1 MRIMNSTNIVSKDI
15 VSKEKLQASL
25 ELIPRR
31 LKEVQLAVERATQAY
46 SAEQERR
53 KLKLVEAA
61 VVVEEE
67 PRIETALPEDSSVL
81 PSGEGQLD
89 PGRIRE
95 SIASLYGEGL

>member
-1 MRIMNSTNIVSKDI
+1 MRIMNSTNI

-61 VVVEEE
+61 VVVEEL
-67 PRIETALPEDSSVL
+67 RIETALPEDLSVL

-95 SIASLYGEGL
+95 GIASLYGEGL

>member
-1 MRIMNSTNIVSKDI
+1 MRIMNSTNI

-61 VVVEEE
+61 VVVEE
-67 PRIETALPEDSSVL
+67 PRIETALPEDLSVL

-95 SIASLYGEGL
+95 SIDSLYGEGL

>member
-1 MRIMNSTNIVSKDI
+1 MNSTNIVSKDI

-61 VVVEEE
+61 VVVEEL
-67 PRIETALPEDSSVL
+67 RIETALPEDLSVL
-81 PSGEGQLD
+81 PSGKGQLD

-95 SIASLYGEGL
+95 SIDSLYGEGL

>member
-1 MRIMNSTNIVSKDI
+1 MKPTNI

-61 VVVEEE
+61 VVVEEL
-67 PRIETALPEDSSVL
+67 RIETALPEDLSVL

-95 SIASLYGEGL
+95 GIASLYGEGL

>member
-1 MRIMNSTNIVSKDI
+1 MRIMNSTNI

-53 KLKLVEAA
+53 KLKLVEA

-81 PSGEGQLD
+81 SPGKGQLD

-95 SIASLYGEGL
+95 SIDSLYGEGL

>member
-1 MRIMNSTNIVSKDI
+1 MNSTNI

-61 VVVEEE
+61 VVVEE
-67 PRIETALPEDSSVL
+67 PRIETALPEDLSVL
-81 PSGEGQLD
+81 SSGEGQLD

-95 SIASLYGEGL
+95 GIASLYGEGL

>member
-1 MRIMNSTNIVSKDI
+1 MNSTNIVSKDI

-61 VVVEEE
+61 VVVEE